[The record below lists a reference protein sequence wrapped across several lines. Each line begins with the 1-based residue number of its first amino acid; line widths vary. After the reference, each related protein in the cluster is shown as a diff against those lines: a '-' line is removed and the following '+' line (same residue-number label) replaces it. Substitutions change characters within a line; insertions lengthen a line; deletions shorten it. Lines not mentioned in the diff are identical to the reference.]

1 MQFFRKTLILIHRYL
16 GILLCIPFF
25 VWFVSGIFMIYAREM
40 PTLTPEARLKQL
52 PAIDAGAMTLSPL
65 EAALKADLPGPP
77 YQATLLTILGR
88 PAYRFMAGGPPVTVF
103 ADTGEILEVNA
114 ATAAD
119 IARLFMALPAE
130 RIHSEGILTEIDQW
144 TIPQARFRPFHKF
157 TVDDDAGTELYI
169 SEFSGEVT
177 VMTTRGSRALA
188 WVAAIPHWFYFTALR
203 TKQQAWRNVILWTS
217 GLGIISAAIGLVLG
231 IIQYRRRPPHIPYA
245 GWMRWHY
252 ITGIIFGV
260 FTLTWVFSG
269 FLSVEPWFWVS
280 DRGIDPGAM
289 QANLTGGE
297 LDLNRYSSPPRESD
311 MAAAKEVEFLTIQ
324 GDPYYKIQTE
334 APTPVLIAAES
345 LEVRKEPFSVE
356 SLMQRITEA
365 QPETKV
371 LESTLLQDYDSY
383 YYSFNRRSPLPV
395 LRVKFDDPDST
406 WVYVDPRMSEVVGR
420 MHRRERLQRWIY
432 RGFHSLDF
440 SFWYYNRP
448 LWDIGVIVLSLG
460 GVVLS
465 FIGILISWKRLT
477 RPLFRKTA
485 R

>member
-1 MQFFRKTLILIHRYL
+1 
-16 GILLCIPFF
+16 
-25 VWFVSGIFMIYAREM
+25 
-40 PTLTPEARLKQL
+40 
-52 PAIDAGAMTLSPL
+52 
-65 EAALKADLPGPP
+65 
-77 YQATLLTILGR
+77 
-88 PAYRFMAGGPPVTVF
+88 
-103 ADTGEILEVNA
+103 
-114 ATAAD
+114 
-119 IARLFMALPAE
+119 
-130 RIHSEGILTEIDQW
+130 
-144 TIPQARFRPFHKF
+144 
-157 TVDDDAGTELYI
+157 
-169 SEFSGEVT
+169 
-177 VMTTRGSRALA
+177 
-188 WVAAIPHWFYFTALR
+188 
-203 TKQQAWRNVILWTS
+203 
-217 GLGIISAAIGLVLG
+217 
-231 IIQYRRRPPHIPYA
+231 
-245 GWMRWHY
+245 
-252 ITGIIFGV
+252 
-260 FTLTWVFSG
+260 
-269 FLSVEPWFWVS
+269 
-280 DRGIDPGAM
+280 
-289 QANLTGGE
+289 
-297 LDLNRYSSPPRESD
+297 